1 MGHYIFSLKL
11 KKKKI
16 EVALFLLCESVLKEQ
31 GYLVILKTHFS
42 ATRGIE

>member
-1 MGHYIFSLKL
+1 MSDYIFSLKL
-11 KKKKI
+11 KKKI

-31 GYLVILKTHFS
+31 GYLVILKTHSS